1 MPTTNYNFTT
11 INGGDPINLVNA
23 INTPLGEID
32 AKLKEIADTIPG
44 DDGGLGNKVNELE
57 TEVNTLQ
64 STVSTLQNTINN
76 IKSGKTYNDINT
88 NGFAYIANS
97 D

>member
-1 MPTTNYNFTT
+1 MSTTNYNFTT
-11 INGGDPINLVNA
+11 INGTDQINLVDA
-23 INTPLGEID
+23 INKPLQQID
-32 AKLKEIADTIPG
+32 TKIKEIADTIPT
-44 DDGGLGNKVNELE
+44 DEGGLGDRVAALE
-57 TEVNTLQ
+57 SKMNTLQ
-64 STVSTLQNTINN
+64 STVNN